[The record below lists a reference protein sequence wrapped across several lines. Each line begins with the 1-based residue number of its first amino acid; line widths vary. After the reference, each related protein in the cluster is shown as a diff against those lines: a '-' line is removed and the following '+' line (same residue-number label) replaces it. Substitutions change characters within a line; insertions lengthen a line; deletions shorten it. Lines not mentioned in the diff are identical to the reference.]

1 MYINTGD
8 GFVYN
13 VATAEETAEL
23 YSLSAGFDSRLNCIT
38 AGQENTIS
46 QIDMLRDEIAFIK
59 EKLNCIIEMYG
70 VVQLRCDDNMGIS
83 HVDLSD
89 HGNLSGLFG
98 GNI

>member
-13 VATAEETAEL
+13 VAAAEETAEL

-38 AGQENTIS
+38 RGQEDAIG
-46 QIDMLRDEIAFIK
+46 QIDMLRDEITFIK
-59 EKLNCIIEMYG
+59 EKLDRIIEMYG
-70 VVQLRCDDNMGIS
+70 VVQLRCDDNMGML
-83 HVDLSD
+83 HVDLSNQGD
-89 HGNLSGLFG
+89 LSGLFG